1 MTNAGLPSGSFLN
14 VAEVPKGAA
23 ILKIDYAGNVSTY
36 ATGFR
41 NLYDLVWHTNGQLYV
56 NDNGPNA
63 GLGNAPDPFTCG
75 APGYDPGDQPDELNR
90 IDVNRY
96 YGHPNPSRGECIF
109 DSGPNYF
116 PPMYTYGLHTSSDG
130 ITEYTGSLM
139 TGYWLL
145 SIEAHQADGRRQ
157 GIYLQ
162 AWSAQAEGF
171 ESENREVLKAVESVE
186 RYAPR
191 RALWVIDSG
200 GDRSRLHRAFKQL
213 EVRYLVRVK
222 RERVVSWH
230 GARHK
235 IMAVA
240 QEALWC
246 GSFRFAH
253 RTRRG
258 RWRKLRVRYGFERI
272 VWQED
277 AYSLVVAEG
286 ISDERLIL
294 WTSEVVTTAQE
305 TERVVRA
312 YLRRWA
318 VEDADRVLKQEF
330 ALERIRVTDWLRVRR
345 LVLLAGMAYGFVGF
359 ISRKGQ
365 RVVKKLVE
373 LARRLRPPKKVI
385 AYAIRKGIAALW
397 AAGLLKRPSFGFG

>member
-1 MTNAGLPSGSFLN
+1 VLLSEQIIAELRALVEQTAAGQPTPVKKFVFEMLFGLCASGSVLLTEVGRKLPPTGTLHAVEKRLSRQLGSARWDADALLDQY
-14 VAEVPKGAA
+14 VAWAA
-23 ILKIDYAGNVSTY
+23 RQVRPDTVLALDTSDIRKAYAEQMEC
-36 ATGFR
+36 
-41 NLYDLVWHTNGQLYV
+41 LGQV
-56 NDNGPNA
+56 HDG
-63 GLGNAPDPFTCG
+63 
-75 APGYDPGDQPDELNR
+75 
-90 IDVNRY
+90 
-96 YGHPNPSRGECIF
+96 SRGEIV
-109 DSGPNYF
+109 
-116 PPMYTYGLHTSSDG
+116 
-130 ITEYTGSLM
+130 

-145 SIEAHQADGRRQ
+145 SVEAHQADGRRQ

-162 AWSAQAEGF
+162 AWSAQAAGF
-171 ESENREVLKAVESVE
+171 ESENREILKAVESVE

-213 EVRYLVRVK
+213 AVRYLVRVK

-272 VWQED
+272 AWQED
-277 AYSLVVAEG
+277 AYSRVVAEG
-286 ISDERLIL
+286 ISDERLVL
-294 WTSEVVTTAQE
+294 WTSEVVTTAE
-305 TERVVRA
+305 EAEWVVRA

-318 VEDADRVLKQEF
+318 VEDANRVVKQEF
-330 ALERIRVTDWLRVRR
+330 ARERISVTDWLRVRR

-365 RVVKKLVE
+365 RVVQKLVE

-385 AYAIRKGIAALW
+385 AYAIRKGIAAVW